1 MTCTEQTDD
10 DSWPPCTVL
19 THRLGYQ
26 TEQWEAS
33 ENQHRTH
40 STDIWIHTLLV
51 NKVGWQVTTTN
62 TQYGYNSI
70 ESEDEGDTHT

>member
-10 DSWPPCTVL
+10 DSWPPCTIL
-19 THRLGYQ
+19 THRLSNQ
-26 TEQWEAS
+26 TEQWEAGK
-33 ENQHRTH
+33 NQHRTH

-51 NKVGWQVTTTN
+51 YKVGWQITTTN